1 MPPELTVN
9 SRWILKRAAARDHV
23 LSALESALERC
34 AITWSVEDSPDV
46 GALGMPRWTVFV
58 FHAQHGYPDSLD
70 RDVERCLGAHTRL
83 GPFIEQLTIQ

>member
-1 MPPELTVN
+1 M
-9 SRWILKRAAARDHV
+9 
-23 LSALESALERC
+23 
-34 AITWSVEDSPDV
+34 EDSPDV

-58 FHAQHGYPDSLD
+58 FHAQHGYPDRLD